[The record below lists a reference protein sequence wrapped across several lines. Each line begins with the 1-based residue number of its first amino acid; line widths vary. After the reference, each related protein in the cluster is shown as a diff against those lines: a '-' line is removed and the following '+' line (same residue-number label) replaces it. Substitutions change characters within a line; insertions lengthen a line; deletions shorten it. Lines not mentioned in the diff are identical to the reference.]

1 VLEVRKADVMT
12 QGPLPFFELV
22 KTYGSGYTTVHALTD
37 VTRAVR
43 GRGQQVRQHMTN
55 EPLRRP
61 RHLGTQLGHVL
72 ADLPVI
78 LTSPLFRR
86 WHLRWGATSSE
97 LTASMAGDDLLARA
111 RYRST
116 RAIEINAAPDVVW
129 PWLVQVGCLR
139 AGWYS
144 NDLLDNLGRP
154 SASTILP
161 ELQHLVVGQWVPM
174 APSPPTGRTALKVH
188 SFAVDECLLWT
199 KPDSTWSWQL
209 TPTAS
214 GGTRL
219 VTRIRAT
226 YDWRH
231 PATAVLGVVLMEFGD
246 FAMLRRMLRGI
257 KARAEALELARTAPR
272 GQASGVSHAA
282 VGSS

>member
-1 VLEVRKADVMT
+1 
-12 QGPLPFFELV
+12 
-22 KTYGSGYTTVHALTD
+22 
-37 VTRAVR
+37 
-43 GRGQQVRQHMTN
+43 
-55 EPLRRP
+55 
-61 RHLGTQLGHVL
+61 
-72 ADLPVI
+72 
-78 LTSPLFRR
+78 
-86 WHLRWGATSSE
+86 
-97 LTASMAGDDLLARA
+97 MAGDDLLTRA

-116 RAIEINAAPDVVW
+116 RTIEINAVPSAVW

-144 NDLLDNLGRP
+144 NDLLDNLARP
-154 SASTILP
+154 SVTTILP
-161 ELQHLVVGQWVPM
+161 EHQHLVVGQWVPM
-174 APSPPTGRTALKVH
+174 APSPPTDRNALKVH
-188 SFAVDECLLWT
+188 SFAVNEWLLWT

-272 GQASGVSHAA
+272 EQTSGLRHAA
-282 VGSS
+282 GGAS